1 MTFCMINFIPAEVE
15 GQSTEFLDLKNDKC
29 DFGIQLVSW
38 GVDMIGVGGGETE
51 NLAANMQST

>member
-1 MTFCMINFIPAEVE
+1 MINFVPAEVE